1 MALPAGARQ
10 LHADPAGVGDL
21 HGVAGSGGQ
30 RPAVQVLF
38 LRIPRTTGAASIC
51 SVQNGTV

>member
-51 SVQNGTV
+51 